1 MHYFRGVKKRE
12 LDFVIDRLTDSI
24 VNIHTGDSFQT
35 EVSLLTKE
43 ELKTINKKTKWNFD
57 WNIEYKDLTREV
69 YKLTITSSPNV
80 IQGLVSLSKKKG
92 YIEMN
97 LLESA
102 PFNIGKK
109 KNYEGVAGNLVAYC
123 CKVSFQSG
131 FDGYVAFTAKTQ
143 LIIHYQ
149 KTLGATHYRN
159 QRMFIESGE
168 AKKLVEKYFK

>member
-1 MHYFRGVKKRE
+1 MKKRE
-12 LDFVIDRLTDSI
+12 LDFIIDRLTDSI
-24 VNIHTGDSFQT
+24 VNVYTGDSFQT

-43 ELKTINKKTKWNFD
+43 DLKTINKKNKWNFD
-57 WNIEYKDLTREV
+57 WNIEYKNLAKEV
-69 YKLTITSSPNV
+69 YKLTIISSPNV

-109 KNYEGVAGNLVAYC
+109 KIYEGVAGNLVAYC

-131 FDGYVAFTAKTQ
+131 FDGYIAFTAKTQ
-143 LIIHYQ
+143 LIRHYQ
-149 KTLGATHYRN
+149 KTLGAVHYRS
-159 QRMFIESGE
+159 QRMFIECNE
-168 AKKLVEKYFK
+168 AQKLVEKYFK